1 MNITQSQGVVK
12 NTLGTETAPHLK
24 GKMTTQ
30 LIMGCVIF
38 ALLPALCVQVYYF
51 GYGIIW
57 QFLICE
63 FTALICETIVALLRH
78 RKLSI
83 AVGDLSAT
91 VTALILAFTLPPL
104 LQCYYTVAATVFAI
118 IVVKS
123 VFGGLGHNIFNPAM
137 AGFIFIVISCP
148 AAMSNSWIVPAP
160 AAYTQATMSATEK
173 VIFEK
178 ADPVNLRNLVEGL
191 NLSENSHEDDNDLSI
206 SSIVDS
212 FSGATYLENIKS
224 ARKTSTLDLLPGHDF
239 SLGNYKAYVALAV
252 AYTIGGMIL
261 FAFKIIILRMVVAF
275 FASFAL
281 FQWGM
286 NHFFPG
292 NFMPLEDGLLF
303 GGTMLAAF
311 FIITDPVTN
320 AGTSR
325 GRIYFSIFVAFLI
338 VILRAF
344 GSYSD
349 AVAFAVLL
357 GNACAPLIDVLTS
370 RRPYGVGYIKGGF
383 Q

>member
-1 MNITQSQGVVK
+1 M
-12 NTLGTETAPHLK
+12 
-24 GKMTTQ
+24 
-30 LIMGCVIF
+30 
-38 ALLPALCVQVYYF
+38 
-51 GYGIIW
+51 
-57 QFLICE
+57 
-63 FTALICETIVALLRH
+63 
-78 RKLSI
+78 
-83 AVGDLSAT
+83 
-91 VTALILAFTLPPL
+91 
-104 LQCYYTVAATVFAI
+104 
-118 IVVKS
+118 VKS

-252 AYTIGGMIL
+252 AYTIGGLIL
-261 FAFKIIILRMVVAF
+261 FAFRIIIIRMVVAF

-281 FQWGM
+281 FQWVL
-286 NHFFPG
+286 NHYFPG

>member
-12 NTLGTETAPHLK
+12 KILGIETAPHLK

-30 LIMGCVIF
+30 LIMGSVLF
-38 ALLPALCVQVYYF
+38 ALLPALMVQVYFF
-51 GYGIIW
+51 GYGILW

-63 FTALICETIVALLRH
+63 ITALICEIIVAMLRH
-78 RKLSI
+78 RSI
-83 AVGDLSAT
+83 STAVGDLSAT
-91 VTALILAFTLPPL
+91 VTAMILAFTLPPL
-104 LQCYYTVAATVFAI
+104 LQCYYTVVATVFAI

-148 AAMSNSWIVPAP
+148 AAMSNAWIVPAP
-160 AAYTQATMSATEK
+160 AAYTQATLSATQQ
-173 VIFEK
+173 VIFKK

-191 NLSENSHEDDNDLSI
+191 NLSENTHDEDNDLSI

-224 ARKTSTLDLLPGHDF
+224 ARKTSSLDLLPGHDF
-239 SLGNYKAYVALAV
+239 TLGNYKAYMALAV
-252 AYTIGGMIL
+252 AYCIGGLII

-275 FASFAL
+275 FASFIF
-281 FQWGM
+281 FQWIL

-292 NFMPLEDGLLF
+292 NYLNVEDGLLF

-320 AGTSR
+320 AGTSK
-325 GRIYFSIFVAFLI
+325 GRIYFSVFVAFLI
-338 VILRAF
+338 VILRAY

-357 GNACAPLIDVLTS
+357 GNACAPLIDVMTS
-370 RRPYGVGYIKGGF
+370 RRPYGVGYKKGGF

>member
-38 ALLPALCVQVYYF
+38 SLLPALCVQVYYF

-63 FTALICETIVALLRH
+63 FTALVCETIVALLRH

-104 LQCYYTVAATVFAI
+104 LQCYYTVVATVFAI

-178 ADPVNLRNLVEGL
+178 ADSVNLRNLVEGL
-191 NLSENSHEDDNDLSI
+191 NLSENSHEEDNDLSI

-252 AYTIGGMIL
+252 AYTIGGLIL
-261 FAFKIIILRMVVAF
+261 LAFKIIILRMVVAF

-281 FQWGM
+281 FQLVL
-286 NHFFPG
+286 NHYFPG

-303 GGTMLAAF
+303 GGTMIAAF

-320 AGTSR
+320 AGTSK

>member
-12 NTLGTETAPHLK
+12 NILGIETAPHLK

-38 ALLPALCVQVYYF
+38 ALLPALFVQVYYF
-51 GYGIIW
+51 GFGIIW
-57 QFLICE
+57 QFVICE
-63 FTALICETIVALLRH
+63 ITALICEVIVALLRH
-78 RKLSI
+78 RKIST

-104 LQCYYTVAATVFAI
+104 LQCYYTVVATVFAI

-148 AAMSNSWIVPAP
+148 AAMSNTWVVPAP
-160 AAYTQATMSATEK
+160 AAYTQATLSATQK
-173 VIFEK
+173 VIFDK

-191 NLSENSHEDDNDLSI
+191 NLSENTHDDDNDLSI
-206 SSIVDS
+206 TSIVDS
-212 FSGATYLENIKS
+212 FTGATFLESIKS
-224 ARKTSTLDLLPGHDF
+224 ARKTATLDMLPGHDF
-239 SLGNYKAYVALAV
+239 TLGNYKAYIALAI
-252 AYTIGGMIL
+252 AYSIGGLIL
-261 FAFKIIILRMVVAF
+261 FAFRIIILRMVIAF
-275 FASFAL
+275 FAAFAL
-281 FQWGM
+281 FQWTL

-292 NFMPLEDGLLF
+292 VFLRVEDGLLF

-320 AGTSR
+320 AGTSK
-325 GRIYFSIFVAFLI
+325 GRIYFSVFVAFLI
-338 VILRAF
+338 VILRSY